1 MALKAPGWCSG
12 AIPTLRGWEDPNTN
26 ELLVS
31 VRHSQTDIDAWH
43 GIPSV
48 AEIKKA
54 APKIEPVHMH
64 EITPQPVAEAGVAVE
79 VEEPAAEED
88 ALQAGYTDLEE
99 IDTDPEVTM
108 DELQSMSKVELE
120 LLGREH
126 GVELDRRKRKA
137 DMIAEL
143 KKIKKVGI

>member
-64 EITPQPVAEAGVAVE
+64 EISPQPVAEGGVSVE
-79 VEEPAAEED
+79 VEDADDMHTDAE
-88 ALQAGYTDLEE
+88 GLEE
-99 IDTDPEVTM
+99 MLDEIDDSPEVTM
-108 DELQSMSKVELE
+108 EELQAMSKIELE

-126 GVELDRRKRKA
+126 GIELDRRKRKA
-137 DMIAEL
+137 DLIAEL